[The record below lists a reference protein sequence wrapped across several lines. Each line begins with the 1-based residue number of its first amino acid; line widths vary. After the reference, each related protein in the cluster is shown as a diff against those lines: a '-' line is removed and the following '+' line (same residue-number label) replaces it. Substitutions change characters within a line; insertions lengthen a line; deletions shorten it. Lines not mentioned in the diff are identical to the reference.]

1 MKVKAIISYD
11 GTNYHGWQI
20 QNNAITVQETVN
32 KALSKITGEEIEVT
46 GCSRTDSG
54 VHALTYCVSFDTNTT
69 IPLES
74 LPLAVN
80 TVLPADIRFYSCEE
94 ADDDFHAR
102 YSATSKTY
110 IYKTDFGK
118 IPNPFM
124 TKYSYHF
131 PYALN
136 IDDIKTAARFFLG
149 THDFKGFMSTGGS
162 QKTTV
167 RTINKLDVTVDGNI
181 LTFEINADAYL
192 YNMVRIISG
201 TLLYVGCGKINPTD
215 IPDIIRSG
223 DRNRAGITALPQ
235 GLYLKEVFYNENN
248 NE

>member
-20 QNNAITVQETVN
+20 QNNAITVQEIVN
-32 KALSKITGEEIEVT
+32 NALSKITGEEIEVT

-54 VHALTYCVSFDTNTT
+54 VHALTYCVSFDTDTT

-74 LPLAVN
+74 LSLAVN
-80 TVLPADIRFYSCEE
+80 TVLPSDIRFFSCTQ

-131 PYALN
+131 PYVLN
-136 IDDIKTAARFFLG
+136 IEDIKKAAKFFLG
-149 THDFKGFMSTGGS
+149 THDFKGFMASGGS

-167 RTINKLDVTVDGNI
+167 RTVNKLDVSVDGNI

-201 TLLYVGCGKINPTD
+201 TLLYVGCGKISPDD
-215 IPDIIRSG
+215 IPDIINSG
-223 DRNRAGITALPQ
+223 DRKRAGITALPQ
-235 GLYLKEVFYNENN
+235 GLYLKEVFYDEN
-248 NE
+248 

>member
-1 MKVKAIISYD
+1 MKIKAILAFD

-20 QNNAITVQETVN
+20 QNNAVTVQEVVN
-32 KALSKITGEEIEVT
+32 KALSRITGEEISVT
-46 GCSRTDSG
+46 GCSRTDAG
-54 VHALTYCVSFDTNTT
+54 VHALSYCISFDSNTT

-80 TVLPADIRFYSCEE
+80 TVLPKDIRFYSCKKAEE
-94 ADDDFHAR
+94 DFHAR

-118 IPNPFM
+118 IPNPFT

-131 PYALN
+131 PYN
-136 IDDIKTAARFFLG
+136 SDIEEIKKAAKCFVG
-149 THDFKGFMSTGGS
+149 TYDFKGFMAAGGS
-162 QKTTV
+162 QNTTV
-167 RTINKLDVTVDGNI
+167 RTVNSLEVYAEGNM

-201 TLLYVGCGKINPTD
+201 TLLYVGCGKIKAQD

-223 DRNRAGITALPQ
+223 DRTRAGITASAS
-235 GLYLKEVFYNENN
+235 GLYLKEVFYGENN